1 MNSRSMTPTILPGD
15 LILVEKISPI
25 LRRNLLGIPP
35 ASEGDII
42 FFSAPPRLLQYIT
55 ESNAPIDSSKQPL
68 KLIQIEVVNVRGK
81 KSESVTAIG
90 TGSKED
96 SKALNNFDAD
106 FLSAQNKI
114 SSQSQNGLK
123 ILNEDEDK
131 NSNPTTNTVSDD
143 RNPFHY
149 IKLRPI
155 GGNTLLVKRLQT
167 ISYTE
172 LLQKKIGDN
181 NRIGLNAVKSNIVST
196 EFATTEEKDSRTTVK
211 EGSKEGKKSP
221 VCLFVRGDNPDV
233 SLDSRQ
239 WGCLSEDLVIGKP
252 VLRVLPLKRFGLL
265 K

>member
-1 MNSRSMTPTILPGD
+1 MTPTILPGD

-25 LRRNLLGIPP
+25 IRRNLLGIPP

-55 ESNAPIDSSKQPL
+55 ESNAPIDSKKQPL
-68 KLIQIEVVNVRGK
+68 NQRQIEVVNVKGK
-81 KSESVTAIG
+81 KSESVNVVG
-90 TGSKED
+90 TVSKED
-96 SKALNNFDAD
+96 PKALNNFDAA

-114 SSQSQNGLK
+114 SSQDGLK
-123 ILNEDEDK
+123 TINEDEDK
-131 NSNPTTNTVSDD
+131 NSNPTATTTTVSDD

-149 IKLRPI
+149 SKLRPI

-172 LLQKKIGDN
+172 LLQKKIVDN
-181 NRIGLNAVKSNIVST
+181 DRINLNAVKSNIVST
-196 EFATTEEKDSRTTVK
+196 EFATTEEKGSRTIVK
-211 EGSKEGKKSP
+211 EGNKEGKKSP

>member
-1 MNSRSMTPTILPGD
+1 MTPTILPGD

-25 LRRNLLGIPP
+25 IRRNLLGIPP
-35 ASEGDII
+35 ANEGDII

-55 ESNAPIDSSKQPL
+55 ESNAPIDIKKQPRNQR
-68 KLIQIEVVNVRGK
+68 QIEVVNVKGR
-81 KSESVTAIG
+81 KSESVNVVG

-96 SKALNNFDAD
+96 PNALNNFDAD

-114 SSQSQNGLK
+114 SSQDGLK
-123 ILNEDEDK
+123 TISDDK
-131 NSNPTTNTVSDD
+131 NPTVTTVSDD

-149 IKLRPI
+149 SKLRPI

-172 LLQKKIGDN
+172 LLQKKIIDYD
-181 NRIGLNAVKSNIVST
+181 RINLNAVKSNIVST
-196 EFATTEEKDSRTTVK
+196 EFATTEEKGSRISLN
-211 EGSKEGKKSP
+211 EGNREGKKSP

-252 VLRVLPLKRFGLL
+252 VLRVLPLKRFGFL